1 MPLSAQVFKMRGPH
15 AALYCT
21 LNKSGQNTQAE
32 RGFVKYSDTN
42 TNSGRGDFR
51 KERNFTN
58 HNGFRFPQGKS
69 ATSGTGNPQLMELG
83 KTPIKVDNLRNYLK
97 IYPNRDDAFELG
109 AAIAINTVIVT
120 AGNFEP

>member
-1 MPLSAQVFKMRGPH
+1 LVQAFLKKWWV
-15 AALYCT
+15 
-21 LNKSGQNTQAE
+21 TQAE

-58 HNGFRFPQGKS
+58 HNGFRFRQGKS
-69 ATSGTGNPQLMELG
+69 ATSGTGKP
-83 KTPIKVDNLRNYLK
+83 PVDGAWKNSHYLK

-109 AAIAINTVIVT
+109 ATLTTESHRVRYWCLCLNI
-120 AGNFEP
+120 